1 MTLSIA
7 PVPEQDRAV
16 LDDLAKAYFAEIFP
30 DGPNYYPSA
39 LNHYWV
45 EKGRHPYVINLDGM
59 PIGFALVWN
68 HPDGTHGYCQVVDW
82 VW

>member
-7 PVPEQDRAV
+7 PVSEQDRAV

-39 LNHYWV
+39 LNRYWV
-45 EKGRHPYVINLDGM
+45 EKGRQHGVL
-59 PIGFALVWN
+59 
-68 HPDGTHGYCQVVDW
+68 GTMLGRV
-82 VW
+82 

>member
-16 LDDLAKAYFAEIFP
+16 LDGLAKAYFAEIFP

-39 LNHYWV
+39 LNRY
-45 EKGRHPYVINLDGM
+45 
-59 PIGFALVWN
+59 
-68 HPDGTHGYCQVVDW
+68 
-82 VW
+82 